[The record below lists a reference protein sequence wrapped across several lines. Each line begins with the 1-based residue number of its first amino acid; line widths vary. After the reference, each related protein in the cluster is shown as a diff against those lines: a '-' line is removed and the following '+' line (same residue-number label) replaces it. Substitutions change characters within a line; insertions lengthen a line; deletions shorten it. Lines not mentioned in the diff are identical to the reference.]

1 MNGVLHFYA
10 TLRFRRDGVR
20 LACRHGDLGLEKGND
35 NLESQFSFFTT
46 ILF

>member
-1 MNGVLHFYA
+1 MEFYTFTPPLDFGVN
-10 TLRFRRDGVR
+10 GVR